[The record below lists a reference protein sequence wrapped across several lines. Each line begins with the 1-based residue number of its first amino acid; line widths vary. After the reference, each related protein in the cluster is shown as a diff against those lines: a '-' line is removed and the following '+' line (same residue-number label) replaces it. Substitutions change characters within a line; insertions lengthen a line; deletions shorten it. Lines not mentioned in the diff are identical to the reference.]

1 MLSAFID
8 DESEDISIVQES
20 YVASQLNNKKD
31 NNENR
36 SQTKASKT
44 AKAPRKS
51 RAKPK
56 PFDSKPP
63 GDSTYPKNAFS
74 LTVTKTKTDVG
85 VDSLDAVGD
94 FIPKYAVKGAVSTE
108 VGPRAFNLHLQG
120 VFIMHWP
127 TQKPAVQYLQKLIK
141 RILPLSGTLYKVLL
155 KPFQGNQ
162 SFQSMLG
169 YVTKDSGR
177 EHYQIRT
184 HNVTRQDLAF
194 GRRDHDAL
202 LTSFDDSKKII
213 NLKNMFNESYKFN
226 MRCMHPAVV
235 PIQYAILYMLQSG
248 SYILS
253 PDFISIHKKIDLT
266 EANILWKMVHKPAQV
281 VLSELMQILFN
292 LLSYGVKVYVLI
304 YIVIKL

>member
-202 LTSFDDSKKII
+202 LTSFDDSKKSLILRI
-213 NLKNMFNESYKFN
+213 CSMKATSST
-226 MRCMHPAVV
+226 CDAC
-235 PIQYAILYMLQSG
+235 IQL
-248 SYILS
+248 
-253 PDFISIHKKIDLT
+253 
-266 EANILWKMVHKPAQV
+266 
-281 VLSELMQILFN
+281 
-292 LLSYGVKVYVLI
+292 
-304 YIVIKL
+304 